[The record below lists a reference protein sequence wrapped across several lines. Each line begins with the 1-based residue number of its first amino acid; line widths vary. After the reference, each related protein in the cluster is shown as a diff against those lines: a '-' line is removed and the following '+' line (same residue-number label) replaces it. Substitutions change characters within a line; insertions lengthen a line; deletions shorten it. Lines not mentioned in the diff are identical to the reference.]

1 VSGLGS
7 TDLREEVLDVL
18 VDNGYTILPS
28 PLQLGEISL
37 DIDLVCSGPTDRLD
51 LVGIA
56 DRPETREEGLR
67 LYWQIQRLARALD
80 AAGSRRTITVVV
92 VGGVDDPRLSA
103 DLQTVARIL
112 AVDDSL
118 PIRRLIAP
126 LLTLKLPAATQ
137 TTLDGIAQ
145 VRAAVKGRHSAALL
159 ELVQSAAD
167 GPDGVTAKYLSWVD
181 ESFPRRRP
189 RGRHG

>member
-1 VSGLGS
+1 MSGLGS

-18 VDNGYTILPS
+18 VDSGYTILPS

-51 LVGIA
+51 LVVIA

-103 DLQTVARIL
+103 DLPTVARVL
-112 AVDDSL
+112 GVDASL
-118 PIRRLIAP
+118 PIRRLVPPP
-126 LLTLKLPAATQ
+126 LALRLPAATQ
-137 TTLDGIAQ
+137 TTLDAIAQ
-145 VRAAVKGRHSAALL
+145 LRAAVKGRHSAALL
-159 ELVQSAAD
+159 ELVQSAAA
-167 GPDGVTAKYLSWVD
+167 GPDGVTA
-181 ESFPRRRP
+181 
-189 RGRHG
+189 